1 MSNLYTLFQALY
13 YCIPF
18 REQLLEYSANYKNPG
33 EAEEN
38 LLTCLADLFTQV
50 KKTSLS
56 DILLHFL
63 CCCSLVCISVLPLSL
78 SSRCTHGFHVIV
90 FGKNKNIVTLKIIHF
105 TSSVSLLIDWN
116 YSLYQ
121 LYRIQSQKGQKNRG
135 IMLMK
140 GACVRF
146 LSYLVTVRWDYGG

>member
-1 MSNLYTLFQALY
+1 VFKLFLVQCSVFMLATSTTQLLVHYLIKCPSYTLFQALY

-105 TSSVSLLIDWN
+105 TSSVSLLID
-116 YSLYQ
+116 
-121 LYRIQSQKGQKNRG
+121 
-135 IMLMK
+135 
-140 GACVRF
+140 
-146 LSYLVTVRWDYGG
+146 